1 MQDRSLQNSRLPIE
15 ECMCRQWYGFYFI
28 YTKVLKAKFKSL
40 FAACDFCRQG
50 PQELMAEIQRLWK
63 EISGYK
69 IELAKAEVLATNPIS
84 YSSYIIFFHFFYLY
98 ILNFM
103 VVQLLKARNMV
114 TSSPPAAKKVAI
126 RNILKVMFMLRNY

>member
-1 MQDRSLQNSRLPIE
+1 MLN
-15 ECMCRQWYGFYFI
+15 
-28 YTKVLKAKFKSL
+28 VKFKSL

-69 IELAKAEVLATNPIS
+69 IELAKAEVLSTNPIS
-84 YSSYIIFFHFFYLY
+84 YSSYIIFFHFSYLF

-103 VVQLLKARNMV
+103 VVQLLKARNMI

-126 RNILKVMFMLRNY
+126 RNTLRVTFMLRNY